1 MYKIHTYDIKM
12 RKEMPTVELKS
23 AYDLYELKQINREF
37 PADVPT
43 PVLVTI
49 ELVDEF
55 VHGDSCICRAY
66 ICYNP
71 FKNLWRS
78 IFTRFQQMAASMYMT
93 ELFK

>member
-1 MYKIHTYDIKM
+1 MYKIRIYDIKN
-12 RKEMPTVELKS
+12 RKEMSVVELKS
-23 AYDLYELKQINREF
+23 AYDLFELKHINHDF

-55 VHGDSCICRAY
+55 VHGDPCICRMY

-78 IFTRFQQMAASMYMT
+78 ILTRFEQMAASEFMN